1 MATMNAAFITECGPA
16 SNIQYG
22 EIQRPEPGPNQV
34 LVRTGAAALNPVD
47 TYIRN
52 GANYW
57 ELPNPFVV
65 GCDVAGTV
73 EAVGSDVTELS
84 VGDRVWGT
92 NQGLLGRQGTFA
104 EYCAIDQE
112 WLYKTPENVT
122 DEDAAAC
129 SLVGVTAHLGLF
141 RDAKINADDTIFVHG
156 GSGGVGAMVL
166 QMAKIAGARV
176 ITSAGSQ
183 EKAERCK
190 ELGADDV
197 ILYKEENETEA
208 IARLAPEGV
217 NVFWET
223 LREPDLESIV
233 EVMAERGRIVIMA
246 GRDARP
252 PFPVGPFYVKSL
264 HMFGF
269 VMFKAPPCE
278 LKACADD
285 INNWLSSGQLKAQ
298 ISHRLPLS
306 DAAQAHQ
313 IQEDNTL
320 MKAGTIAGK
329 IVLIP

>member
-1 MATMNAAFITECGPA
+1 MAMMNAAYITECGPA

-22 EIQRPEPGPNQV
+22 EIERPEPGPGQV
-34 LVRTGAAALNPVD
+34 LVKTGAAALNPVD

-65 GCDVAGTV
+65 GCDIAGTI
-73 EAVGSDVTELS
+73 EAIGSNVTNLA

-122 DEDAAAC
+122 DADAAAC

-141 RDAKINADDTIFVHG
+141 RDAKITSEDTIFVHG

-166 QMAKIAGARV
+166 QMAKIAGAHV

-183 EKAERCK
+183 EKADRCK

-197 ILYKEENETEA
+197 ILYKEEDEAEA
-208 IARLAPEGV
+208 IARLAPNGV
-217 NVFWET
+217 DIFWET
-223 LREPDLESIV
+223 LREPDLETIV
-233 EVMAERGRIVIMA
+233 SLMAECGRIVIMA

-252 PFPVGPFYVKSL
+252 AFPVGPFYVKGL
-264 HMFGF
+264 KMFGF
-269 VMFKAPPCE
+269 AMFKAPASE
-278 LKACADD
+278 FDVCAND

-298 ISHRLPLS
+298 ISHTMPLS
-306 DAAQAHQ
+306 EAAQAHQ
-313 IQEDNTL
+313 MQEDNTL

-329 IVLIP
+329 IVLVP